1 MRMFAEKNISTQSYN
16 IIAFENFGS
25 GKNYLKSIKGD
36 VFTWVQLEE
45 GEPAEPFLCLPFD
58 FAEDFINHLVEAMG
72 DAGIKTEPHSYYE
85 GKLEGLERY
94 IDTLEK
100 LLSLDDD
107 KISSVQII
115 RKDADDESIP
125 TDDD

>member
-1 MRMFAEKNISTQSYN
+1 MRMFAEKDITTLSYN
-16 IIAFENFGS
+16 IVAYENLAS
-25 GKNYLKSIKGD
+25 GKHYLHSIVGKE
-36 VFTWVQLEE
+36 FTWKPVGED
-45 GEPAEPFLCLPFD
+45 EPAEPFMCLSFE

-94 IDTLEK
+94 ITTLEK

-115 RKDADDESIP
+115 RKDADDESIS